1 MAYASLAD
9 LRAEGVSES
18 VADDARIE
26 RALAGATA
34 TIDRLCGWFFEPRD
48 LTIRL
53 DGRGRRSLL
62 LPVPPIRLDVVE
74 VNESPL
80 PLESLRVEGAPVAAG
95 FLEPRVVLDGGAFPR
110 GTQNVRLTGRFG
122 YTLPDG
128 SAEGMTPAA
137 IRRAAL
143 LLAMRG
149 VPGVATDAGRDA
161 RDAWRIIEERTRDQ
175 AVKFQPDPVGAL
187 TGIAEVDRLLE
198 PYRRPRPIG
207 AA

>member
-1 MAYASLAD
+1 MAYASLAE

-26 RALAGATA
+26 RALADATA

-62 LPVPPIRLDVVE
+62 LPVPVIRLDSVE
-74 VNESPL
+74 VDERPVPL
-80 PLESLRVEGAPVAAG
+80 DEVRPDGAPITAG
-95 FLEPRVVLDGGAFPR
+95 FVEPRIVRSGGHFPR
-110 GTQNVRLTGRFG
+110 GVQNVRLTGRFG
-122 YTLPDG
+122 YTLANGTAD
-128 SAEGMTPAA
+128 GMTPPPV
-137 IRRAAL
+137 RRAAL
-143 LLAMRG
+143 LLAVRSL
-149 VPGVATDAGRDA
+149 PGLATDAGRDA

-175 AVKFQPDPVGAL
+175 AVKFQPDTVGLL
-187 TGIAEVDRLLE
+187 TGIAEVDRLLA

>member
-9 LRAEGVSES
+9 LRAEGVTEG

-26 RALAGATA
+26 RALHDATA

-62 LPVPPIRLDVVE
+62 LPVPPIRIESIEVDEQLVPLDE
-74 VNESPL
+74 VRL
-80 PLESLRVEGAPVAAG
+80 EGAPIGAG
-95 FLEPRVVLDGGAFPR
+95 FLEPRIIRIGGVFAR
-110 GTQNVRLTGRFG
+110 GTQNVQLIGRFG
-122 YTLPDG
+122 YTLADG
-128 SAEGMTPAA
+128 TAHGVTPPP
-137 IRRAAL
+137 IRRATL
-143 LLAMRG
+143 LLAMRNL
-149 VPGVATDAGRDA
+149 PGLATDAGRDA

>member
-9 LRAEGVSES
+9 LRAEGVTES

-26 RALAGATA
+26 RALDDATA
-34 TIDRLCGWFFEPRD
+34 TIDRLCGWFFDPRD

-62 LPVPPIRLDVVE
+62 LPVPPIRIESIE
-74 VNESPL
+74 VDEQLVPHDEVRL
-80 PLESLRVEGAPVAAG
+80 EGAPIGAG
-95 FLEPRVVLDGGAFPR
+95 FLEPRIIRTGGVFAR
-110 GTQNVRLTGRFG
+110 GTQNVQLIGRFG
-122 YTLPDG
+122 YTIADG
-128 SAEGMTPAA
+128 TADGMTPPPV
-137 IRRAAL
+137 RRAAL
-143 LLAMRG
+143 LLAMRNL
-149 VPGVATDAGRDA
+149 PGLATDAGRDA

-175 AVKFQPDPVGAL
+175 AVKFQPDPVSAL